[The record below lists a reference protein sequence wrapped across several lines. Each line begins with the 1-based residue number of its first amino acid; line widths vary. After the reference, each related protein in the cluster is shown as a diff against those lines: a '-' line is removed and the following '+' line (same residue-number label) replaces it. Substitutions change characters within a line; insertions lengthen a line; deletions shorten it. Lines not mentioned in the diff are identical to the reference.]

1 MNYLQTLELCFRMS
15 KSRILYFY
23 LPSVTYIFENQVNM
37 NKNKFRFIDE
47 SKINSIL
54 KKKEYNS
61 YNPAKFSITKT
72 TPTRPA
78 LPLGELGNCLRPP
91 SPKILEKNQPGSRKW
106 ITKIIW
112 HILLTKKTKILVN
125 PIKHW
130 F

>member
-1 MNYLQTLELCFRMS
+1 MNYLQTLELSFRMS

-37 NKNKFRFIDE
+37 NKNKFCFIDE

-72 TPTRPA
+72 TPKPQCRTAKPSSTLHKQYINNQTKPA
-78 LPLGELGNCLRPP
+78 N
-91 SPKILEKNQPGSRKW
+91 PKLTLIIKYNSFRKK
-106 ITKIIW
+106 KINRI
-112 HILLTKKTKILVN
+112 KKK
-125 PIKHW
+125 K
-130 F
+130 